1 MLYWNISDGKKTTEN
16 LNDTRSN
23 TELASVEDPLNMH
36 KTASNEITL
45 VSEISNIIDE
55 ENVIIAPK
63 KEETPVSTLSVNPHK
78 KLARFYRY
86 IEVL

>member
-1 MLYWNISDGKKTTEN
+1 MTEN

-23 TELASVEDPLNMH
+23 TEFASVEDPLNMH
-36 KTASNEITL
+36 ETASNEITL

-63 KEETPVSTLSVNPHK
+63 KEETPVSTLGDNPHK
-78 KLARFYRY
+78 KLARFCRY